1 MARETILILDKESH
15 TRWTLKAFLEN
26 ENYIVLGVDTI
37 ERALQCFREFEVSA
51 LITEYWIDHTN
62 PVEIIRG
69 LKKDFPELYIMM
81 LTHENL
87 EEKEYKTLVKAG
99 VEDLFLKPLSTEKI
113 LLHLKKGLKLRKIFI
128 QKRCLEQ
135 KLNQMRATN
144 RLDQALPLAMKS
156 ISTGKL

>member
-15 TRWTLKAFLEN
+15 TQWTLKAFLEN
-26 ENYIVLGVDTI
+26 EKYIVLGVDTI

-87 EEKEYKTLVKAG
+87 EEKEYKRVVKAG
-99 VEDLFLKPLSTEKI
+99 VEDLFLKPVSAEKI
-113 LLHLKKGLKLRKIFI
+113 LLHLKKGLKLRKIFM
-128 QKRCLEQ
+128 QKRFLEQ
-135 KLNQMRATN
+135 KLNHIRGN
-144 RLDQALPLAMKS
+144 RLDRTLPLAMKS
-156 ISTGKL
+156 ISNDKA

>member
-15 TRWTLKAFLEN
+15 TQWTLKALLEN
-26 ENYIVLGVDTI
+26 EKYIVLAVDTI

-87 EEKEYKTLVKAG
+87 DEKEYKRVVKAG
-99 VEDLFLKPLSTEKI
+99 VEDLFLKPLSTEKV

-128 QKRCLEQ
+128 QKRFLEQ
-135 KLNQMRATN
+135 KLNQIRTN
-144 RLDQALPLAMKS
+144 RSDRALPMVMKS
-156 ISTGKL
+156 IPNGK

>member
-1 MARETILILDKESH
+1 
-15 TRWTLKAFLEN
+15 
-26 ENYIVLGVDTI
+26 
-37 ERALQCFREFEVSA
+37 

-87 EEKEYKTLVKAG
+87 DEKEYKRVVKAG
-99 VEDLFLKPLSTEKI
+99 VEDLFLKPLSTEKV

-128 QKRCLEQ
+128 QKRFLEQ
-135 KLNQMRATN
+135 KLNQIRTN
-144 RLDQALPLAMKS
+144 RPDRALPMVMKS
-156 ISTGKL
+156 IPNGK